1 MDQGNTTASSNN
13 WLAVAGAEQ
22 PAGSCAGGGD
32 AQQPGAEQPA
42 GEPVLED
49 LARRQEE
56 EAGTPP
62 WLLAESLRPSLH
74 PFTHYSRLLCFSVD
88 DDDIFFP
95 DRNGTRVRLCS
106 KQIKD
111 DHRRPPS
118 IGSLAS

>member
-1 MDQGNTTASSNN
+1 MCLT
-13 WLAVAGAEQ
+13 
-22 PAGSCAGGGD
+22 GSCAGGGD

-88 DDDIFFP
+88 ADDIFFSP
-95 DRNGTRVRLCS
+95 IGTEPVFVCVPNKS
-106 KQIKD
+106 KMIIAGRYQSA
-111 DHRRPPS
+111 P
-118 IGSLAS
+118 